1 MIYVAPLVLIAVIA
15 LPLLY
20 AYRQKLGGKQPSAI
34 KKTMIFNLSAFALV
48 ILAAVIL
55 PFGGLASAASAT
67 ASTTSVGAGLA
78 YIGAALATGLAG
90 IGAGIAVAAG
100 SAAAI
105 GAITEEP
112 KVFGRAILFVG
123 LGEGIAIY
131 GFVVT
136 ILLLIRI

>member
-1 MIYVAPLVLIAVIA
+1 MMYLFPLVLIAVIA

-20 AYRQKLGGKQPSAI
+20 AYRQKVNGKAPSAI

-48 ILAAVIL
+48 ILASIIL
-55 PFGGLASAASAT
+55 PFGGFAAAAT
-67 ASTTSVGAGLA
+67 VDASTISVGGGLA
-78 YIGAALATGLAG
+78 YIAAALATGLSG
-90 IGAGIAVAAG
+90 IGAGVAVAAG

-131 GFVVT
+131 GFVIS
-136 ILLLIRI
+136 ILLWIKF